1 MAWPILLVAGAFE
14 ILWAWAMKQ
23 SDGFTRLP
31 YVVIMLAGMAVSV
44 VLLALA
50 MRSLPLGTAY
60 AVWTGI
66 GAAGAFLI
74 GILFL
79 GEAATP
85 LRLLAAA
92 LIVGGIVLMKLAGD

>member
-1 MAWPILLVAGAFE
+1 MAWPILIVAGLFE

-31 YVVIMLAGMAVSV
+31 YVALMAAGMVISF

-50 MRSLPLGTAY
+50 MRSLPLGSAY

-66 GAAGAFLI
+66 GAAGAFLV

-85 LRLLAAA
+85 LRMLAATM
-92 LIVGGIVLMKLAGD
+92 IVAGIVLMKLASD

>member
-1 MAWPILLVAGAFE
+1 MAWPFLVVAGLFE

-31 YVVIMLAGMAVSV
+31 YVAVMVAGMAVSF
-44 VLLALA
+44 LLLTLA

-66 GAAGAFLI
+66 GAAGAFLV

-92 LIVGGIVLMKLAGD
+92 LIVGGIVLMKVAGE

>member
-1 MAWPILLVAGAFE
+1 MAWPLLLVAGLFE

-31 YVVIMLAGMAVSV
+31 YVAVMLAGMVISV
-44 VLLALA
+44 VLLAMA
-50 MRSLPLGTAY
+50 MRDLPLGTAY

-66 GAAGAFLI
+66 GAGGAFLI
-74 GILFL
+74 GILFM

-85 LRLLAAA
+85 LRLLAGAM
-92 LIVGGIVLMKLAGD
+92 IVGGIVLLKLASD

>member
-1 MAWPILLVAGAFE
+1 MAWPLLFVAGAFE

-31 YVVIMLAGMAVSV
+31 YVGVMLAGMVISV
-44 VLLALA
+44 VLLAMA
-50 MRSLPLGTAY
+50 MRELPLGTAY

-74 GILFL
+74 GILFM

-85 LRLLAAA
+85 LRLLAGAM
-92 LIVGGIVLMKLAGD
+92 IVGGIVLMKLASH

>member
-1 MAWPILLVAGAFE
+1 MAWPLLLVAGLFE

-31 YVVIMLAGMAVSV
+31 YVAVMLAGMVVSV

-50 MRSLPLGTAY
+50 MRDLPLGTAY

-66 GAAGAFLI
+66 GAGGAFLI
-74 GILFL
+74 GILFM

-85 LRLLAAA
+85 LRLLAGAM
-92 LIVGGIVLMKLAGD
+92 IVGGIVLMKLASE

>member
-1 MAWPILLVAGAFE
+1 MAWPILIVAGLFE

-31 YVVIMLAGMAVSV
+31 YVLLMAAGMAISF
-44 VLLALA
+44 VLLAVA
-50 MRSLPLGTAY
+50 MRSLPLGSAY

-79 GEAATP
+79 NEAATP
-85 LRLLAAA
+85 LRLLAVT
-92 LIVGGIVLMKLAGD
+92 LIIAGIALMKLASD

>member
-1 MAWPILLVAGAFE
+1 MAWPLLFIAGAFE

-31 YVVIMLAGMAVSV
+31 YVGIMLAGMVLSV
-44 VLLALA
+44 VLLAVA
-50 MRSLPLGTAY
+50 MRELPLGTAY

-74 GILFL
+74 GILFM

-85 LRLLAAA
+85 LRLLAGAM
-92 LIVGGIVLMKLAGD
+92 IVGGIVLMKLASP

>member
-1 MAWPILLVAGAFE
+1 MAWPLLFVAGAFE

-31 YVVIMLAGMAVSV
+31 YVGVMLAGMVISV
-44 VLLALA
+44 VLLAMA
-50 MRSLPLGTAY
+50 MRELPLGTAY

-74 GILFL
+74 GILFM

-85 LRLLAAA
+85 LRLLAGAM
-92 LIVGGIVLMKLAGD
+92 IVGGIVLMKLASD